1 MFGEELYTSLIVRG
15 MPIDAAVAEGRKAV
29 LADVDELEWATPV
42 LFSASK
48 DGRLFGLADADV
60 EPLTASDEAPVGPR
74 GSQRPRRVRAAG
86 AALGVVGVLAVGSLA
101 AARWGPWGQPAGQA
115 QPGRASHPPASA
127 GNVAGGSS
135 TFGVLDLLPECPL
148 TTGEEWSRKVVRGS
162 ASLRTSR
169 QVFTFETTTSALR
182 HRADGPWEWQVGVDV
197 GLNPE
202 PQRAAPLLVVLQGFG
217 RRQPLRPH
225 LPEPV
230 RAGPIQPGGRVRRS
244 SASSATTPQRTSS
257 FCCRTPAAGTDPLTP

>member
-1 MFGEELYTSLIVRG
+1 MLMSNRSRQATKRLSARG
-15 MPIDAAVAEGRKAV
+15 G
-29 LADVDELEWATPV
+29 
-42 LFSASK
+42 
-48 DGRLFGLADADV
+48 
-60 EPLTASDEAPVGPR
+60 ASDPAASVRPEPPWASWAYWLSEVSLPR
-74 GSQRPRRVRAAG
+74 GGGRGVNPPDRRN
-86 AALGVVGVLAVGSLA
+86 
-101 AARWGPWGQPAGQA
+101 PAGQ
-115 QPGRASHPPASA
+115 ASHPPAST

-202 PQRAAPLLVVLQGFG
+202 SPSAAPLLVVLQGFG

-230 RAGPIQPGGRVRRS
+230 RAGPDSTRGSGQALVGFQLPDQPATDVFLLLQNAGGQNGSRSHPDQSRGPSENRS
-244 SASSATTPQRTSS
+244 SPALAGASA
-257 FCCRTPAAGTDPLTP
+257 